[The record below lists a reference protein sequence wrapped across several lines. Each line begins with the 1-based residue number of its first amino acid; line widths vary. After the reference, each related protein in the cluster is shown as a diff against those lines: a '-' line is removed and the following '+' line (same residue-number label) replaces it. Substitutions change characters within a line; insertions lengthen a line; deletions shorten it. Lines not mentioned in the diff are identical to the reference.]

1 MYQIVYL
8 RCFLCNPELIQARR
22 DKLVPKYP
30 NLKTSHQWRTRKL
43 ATGAIHP
50 DILTL
55 LTFGPFVNLV
65 RVDPV
70 LALEVPHPALGFPGV
85 LLLPSLHPEVPVQM
99 LRVGDH
105 VGGRVPEAAVLALQC
120 SRVEKNVDD
129 CRPASGR
136 TIGKSCDLSTKILV
150 SLNLS

>member
-8 RCFLCNPELIQARR
+8 RCFLCNPELIQLSR
-22 DKLVPKYP
+22 DKLVPSTQTWKLVTNDNP
-30 NLKTSHQWRTRKL
+30 ENFQRGQFTRT
-43 ATGAIHP
+43 
-50 DILTL
+50 

-85 LLLPSLHPEVPVQM
+85 LLLPPLHPEVPVQM

-105 VGGRVPEAAVLALQC
+105 VGGRVPKAAVLALQC
-120 SRVEKNVDD
+120 RRVEKNVDD

-136 TIGKSCDLSTKILV
+136 TIGKSCDLSTKIL
-150 SLNLS
+150 S